1 MRMNSWF
8 IMLEQN
14 TGVWLA
20 AGTFTIG
27 ILVVGLV
34 VLWINLL
41 SFKRKF
47 KQLMRGAEGANIE
60 QQLQAHLTEL
70 KAYRETAEANRI
82 RMTKIE
88 ENLTQCVQYVGIK
101 RYNAFEDMGSRL
113 SYSIALLDGQLDGIV
128 LTGIYGRHEST
139 TYAKGIRRGLSEQH
153 LSVEEM
159 DALQMAKEQQ
169 MMRKKP

>member
-1 MRMNSWF
+1 MNPWF
-8 IMLEQN
+8 IMLEQH

-20 AGTFTIG
+20 AAIG
-27 ILVVGLV
+27 AIMLLLLGLV

-47 KQLMRGAEGANIE
+47 KQLMRGADGANIE
-60 QQLQAHLTEL
+60 KQLQEHMAEL
-70 KAYRETAEANRI
+70 KTYRESAESNRI
-82 RMTKIE
+82 QMTILE
-88 ENLTQCVQYVGIK
+88 ENLKHCVQYVGIK

-113 SYSIALLDGQLDGIV
+113 SYSIALLDGQLDGV
-128 LTGIYGRHEST
+128 VMTGIYGRQEST

-169 MMRKKP
+169 MKREKK

>member
-1 MRMNSWF
+1 MNSWF

-20 AGTFTIG
+20 AVT
-27 ILVVGLV
+27 VAMGLLLLGLA

-47 KQLMRGAEGANIE
+47 KQLMRGAEGENIE
-60 QQLQAHLTEL
+60 QQLQAHLAEL
-70 KAYRETAEANRI
+70 EAYRETAEANRI
-82 RMTKIE
+82 NMTMIK

-113 SYSIALLDGQLDGIV
+113 SYSIALLDGQLDGV
-128 LTGIYGRHEST
+128 VMTGIYGRHEST
-139 TYAKGIRRGLSEQH
+139 TYAKGIRRGLSEQQ

-169 MMRKKP
+169 MKRKKP

>member
-1 MRMNSWF
+1 MNSWL
-8 IMLEQN
+8 IILEQN

-20 AGTFTIG
+20 AGTVIMGF
-27 ILVVGLV
+27 LLVGLA
-34 VLWINLL
+34 VLWIKLL

-47 KQLMRGAEGANIE
+47 KQLMRGAEGENIE
-60 QQLQAHLTEL
+60 QQLQVHLTEL

-82 RMTKIE
+82 KMTFIE

-113 SYSIALLDGQLDGIV
+113 SYSIALLDGHLDGV
-128 LTGIYGRHEST
+128 VMTGIYGRHEST

-169 MMRKKP
+169 IKRKKP